1 MEPSATVA
9 VLFCD
14 VVGSTA
20 RQVRLGDVRAD
31 GHRRRLFALLEG
43 AVSTSDGM
51 VVKTLGDGL
60 MAVFQRSTVSA
71 LECAATMHSIA
82 RDFDPED
89 PLELRVGVSVGE
101 VLEED
106 GDWFGTPVVEA
117 ARLCDAAGDGRT
129 LAHALVA
136 SLVGSRATGFS
147 FVERGERTL
156 KGLSEPTPVV
166 TVMAS
171 EDHGIDRSDRAISS
185 RAQPVTSVQRQ
196 EPASPGPPVAS
207 PCAGRSGCRSGGSGS
222 DGAVGNLTDGVGEDA
237 SKDAGDGG
245 GGGPP
250 LEYRPVSRRR
260 IAHPIS
266 FRTCRR

>member
-31 GHRRRLFALLEG
+31 DHRRRLFALLEG
-43 AVSTSDGM
+43 AVSTSDGL

-82 RDFDPED
+82 QGFDPED

-171 EDHGIDRSDRAISS
+171 EDHGIDRSDPESVSS
-185 RAQPVTSVQRQ
+185 RAQPVTSG
-196 EPASPGPPVAS
+196 AAPGAR
-207 PCAGRSGCRSGGSGS
+207 RSARRSTS
-222 DGAVGNLTDGVGEDA
+222 T
-237 SKDAGDGG
+237 
-245 GGGPP
+245 
-250 LEYRPVSRRR
+250 
-260 IAHPIS
+260 
-266 FRTCRR
+266 

>member
-31 GHRRRLFALLEG
+31 DHRRRLFALLEG
-43 AVSTSDGM
+43 AVSTSDGL

-82 RDFDPED
+82 QGFDPED

-171 EDHGIDRSDRAISS
+171 EDHGIVRSGPESVKRTDGKAIAMRRTVSVIAAVSARSDLRNLS
-185 RAQPVTSVQRQ
+185 RAGTDAKRSRTSTTVPRVNAAGFGPVLRPLSRSITW
-196 EPASPGPPVAS
+196 ASS
-207 PCAGRSGCRSGGSGS
+207 P
-222 DGAVGNLTDGVGEDA
+222 
-237 SKDAGDGG
+237 
-245 GGGPP
+245 
-250 LEYRPVSRRR
+250 
-260 IAHPIS
+260 
-266 FRTCRR
+266 

>member
-14 VVGSTA
+14 VVGSTT

-71 LECAATMHSIA
+71 LSVRRLCTSIA

-147 FVERGERTL
+147 FVERGERNPPGAVGTHT
-156 KGLSEPTPVV
+156 GGHRDGQRGPRDRPVRPRERLL
-166 TVMAS
+166 TGAARDLRCS
-171 EDHGIDRSDRAISS
+171 AGSP
-185 RAQPVTSVQRQ
+185 PV
-196 EPASPGPPVAS
+196 GPPVAS
-207 PCAGRSGCRSGGSGS
+207 PCAGRSGCRSGGSGG
-222 DGAVGNLTDGVGEDA
+222 DGAVGNLH
-237 SKDAGDGG
+237 
-245 GGGPP
+245 
-250 LEYRPVSRRR
+250 RWRR
-260 IAHPIS
+260 
-266 FRTCRR
+266 